1 MIQCLIGREY
11 PEIVTEL
18 IANAQM
24 SVDILVYDWRWY
36 ANDLNASIQ
45 KFNRALVQATTRGV
59 DVRALVNN
67 NIMPQILNLSKL
79 KVTRVGTKNLM
90 HVKLVIIDKKVAVL
104 GSHNLTKRAFEINHE
119 VSLVIDDPLVIDRL
133 LNYFHNLCRL

>member
-1 MIQCLIGREY
+1 MVQCVIGREY
-11 PEIVTEL
+11 PKIVTPL
-18 IANAQM
+18 IENAQR

-36 ANDLNASIQ
+36 ENDLQASIQ
-45 KFNRALVQATTRGV
+45 KFNRALVQATARGV

-67 NIMPQILNLSKL
+67 NIMPQITQLSKL

-90 HVKLVIIDKKVAVL
+90 HVKLVIVDKKIAIL

-119 VSLVIDDPLVIDRL
+119 VSLIIDDSAVITRL
-133 LNYFHNLCRL
+133 LNYFQNLCHL